1 MKTSPCS
8 PQLEKSWRSNKDS
21 TQPKINKFFKLFF
34 NGRGNLQNPNEETG
48 LQLLALTS
56 QGHIAQQSKSQD
68 LNLKFPNLMILTLCD
83 TASKRQL
90 PFPG

>member
-1 MKTSPCS
+1 MEGVTLKNQMK
-8 PQLEKSWRSNKDS
+8 
-21 TQPKINKFFKLFF
+21 KLGF
-34 NGRGNLQNPNEETG
+34 NYLH
-48 LQLLALTS
+48 LLF
-56 QGHIAQQSKSQD
+56 QGHRAQQSKSQD